1 MTITQADHIETK
13 VTPNTPNTLDG
24 VQTTI
29 TRDGSPTLLDFSR
42 DACGTGESMHSSHG
56 ALSESLHVY
65 APALELHLHH
75 LHHLHHLNNAAAASA
90 SGASVSV
97 CIVGLGLGYLEMITA
112 ALLLRYVKQSGY
124 PLFKNIHICSFE
136 SNTQLVHGITNWL
149 SGMDSLLHEQICASV
164 AQAIPDVTSEEIKSL
179 LRDLQHAGQW
189 TILGRL
195 DGGFTKQ
202 QRTKLGI
209 AAYDV
214 IFYDA
219 YSPASSPEL
228 WQSDFLESFLAIHAS
243 NKGAVFA
250 SYASRTSLKQSLRQQ
265 GFILEPRRGF
275 GSKRECTL
283 AHRPR
288 SFNLLEQ

>member
-1 MTITQADHIETK
+1 
-13 VTPNTPNTLDG
+13 
-24 VQTTI
+24 
-29 TRDGSPTLLDFSR
+29 
-42 DACGTGESMHSSHG
+42 MHSSHG

-75 LHHLHHLNNAAAASA
+75 LNNAAAA
-90 SGASVSV
+90 GATGVSV
-97 CIVGLGLGYLEMITA
+97 CVVGLGLGYLEMITA
-112 ALLLRYVKQSGY
+112 ALLLRYVKQPSD

-149 SGMDSLLHEQICASV
+149 SGMNSLLHEQICEGV
-164 AQAIPDVTSEEIKSL
+164 AQAVPEVNTEEIKSL
-179 LRDLQHAGQW
+179 LRELQRAGQW

-195 DGGFTKQ
+195 DESFTKQ

-209 AAYDV
+209 AAFDV

-228 WQSDFLESFLAIHAS
+228 WQSDFLESFLANQVSHGVNS
-243 NKGAVFA
+243 RAVFA
-250 SYASRTSLKQSLRQQ
+250 SYASRTSLKQSLRRQ

-283 AHRPR
+283 AYRPG
-288 SFNLLEQ
+288 SLNLPEE